1 MVPLNYN
8 QLYYFFQIAETG
20 SIALASRKV
29 LISSPALS
37 MQLKELEE
45 SLETSLFT
53 RAGNKLVLTEAGK
66 IVQEYARDIF
76 KLGFELKDTLA
87 DRSHHGE
94 RAKIEIG
101 CQDSIPKTIA
111 DELLAFL
118 FEKKNCK
125 VILKEGN
132 REELLKMQNNF
143 QLDLILANSVP
154 QINNAIYET
163 KLLLR
168 EELIV
173 VAHPKFKALKAK
185 WPQSLKNHPMILST
199 YDSSSR
205 QKIDAFLKDKNI
217 PVDVIAEV
225 EDKATEIDLALK
237 GHGLVFTMKSSVDHL
252 LKEKRLIELGRLK
265 GIQEE
270 IWMII
275 GKRKLLNPIALDA
288 MKNFKLFH
296 S

>member
-37 MQLKELEE
+37 MQLKELED

-118 FEKKNCK
+118 FKKNNCK

-132 REELLKMQNNF
+132 REELLKLQNNF

-163 KLLLR
+163 KLLIK

-173 VAHPKFKALKAK
+173 VAHPKFKSLKTK
-185 WPQSLKNHPMILST
+185 WPESLKNHPMILST

-205 QKIDAFLKDKNI
+205 QKIDSYLKDKNI
-217 PVDVIAEV
+217 SVDVIAEV

-237 GHGLVFTMKSSVDHL
+237 GHGLVVTMKSSVEHL
-252 LKEKRLIELGRLK
+252 LKEKRLVELGRLK